1 MAKKKSDQPMPAT
14 ADQEKTSQARLELPV
29 EQMNMVRAAARR
41 RGLPLTA
48 FIRMAV
54 LEKAE
59 EIMEGRS

>member
-1 MAKKKSDQPMPAT
+1 MAKKASKKKMPVAT
-14 ADQEKTSQARLELPV
+14 ERPQTSQARLELPID
-29 EQMNMVRAAARR
+29 QMDMVRAAARR

-59 EIMEGRS
+59 EIMEGR